1 MKLKN
6 LTTKQKLAIFTTIA
20 ITIFAMPQLLRTL
33 FHHDSML
40 GTTTYYHSRMTDLVA
55 SGAEHDPLSFGGRP
69 MTYPYGFSLMIL
81 ATPAAKYLLAPLI
94 GGLGIIIGYHFTREL
109 GLTKKQSLYSAM
121 FLFFNPA
128 YAYFASHLN
137 PRLPAMVLMVLA
149 HLMIQKNDRK
159 INYLAAAPIL
169 LALITSPL
177 IGASML
183 VIGIIIF
190 RKKIKRTVTPF
201 TIGFIGFLAYFLP
214 IITENGLFHRYE
226 AYNIFVEMNRGI
238 QYFVFESG
246 LTAVSFTF
254 AMIIMAIYGFF
265 KLNTENLKPMRE
277 WLFIGVLA
285 SLAIFNR
292 MNDLLIYPVS
302 IIAGTVFA
310 THFHRFKKAIK
321 IDRIPTKHLKTA
333 VWTYLVI
340 LVIVPGIGMI
350 MIDPEPEQH
359 EVMTWIKNNTSENA
373 TITAH
378 WNEGHYITGIAQ
390 RKNVMD
396 PYLEFAPE
404 VDERYRDI
412 RRVLSSSQPEETIN
426 IMEKYNSNYMLY
438 RVSPM
443 ETCSGFPY
451 VSKHGRFK
459 EIYSNQEYRVYQ
471 LMDEP
476 VSPESDL
483 CEESIRRAK
492 EMRNET

>member
-20 ITIFAMPQLLRTL
+20 IIIFAMPQALRTL

-40 GTTTYYHSRMTDLVA
+40 GSTTYYHTRMADLVA

-81 ATPAAKYLLAPLI
+81 ATPAAKYLLAPII
-94 GGLGIIIGYHFTREL
+94 GGLGIIITYYFTKQL
-109 GLTKKQSLYSAM
+109 GLTKKQSLYSSM

-137 PRLPAMVLMVLA
+137 PRLPALVLMVLA
-149 HLMIQKNDRK
+149 YLMINKENKK

-177 IGASML
+177 IGMSML
-183 VIGIIIF
+183 VIGTIIF
-190 RKKIKRTVTPF
+190 RKQIKKTAPAF
-201 TIGFIGFLAYFLP
+201 TIAFIGFLAYFLP
-214 IITENGLFHRYE
+214 IITKHGLFQNHE

-238 QYFVFESG
+238 QYFILESG

-254 AMIIMAIYGFF
+254 VMILMAIYGFF
-265 KLNTENLKPMRE
+265 KLNTKNLKPMRE
-277 WLFIGVLA
+277 WLLIGVVA

-292 MNDLLIYPVS
+292 MNDLLIFPVS
-302 IIAGTVFA
+302 IIAATVFT
-310 THFHRFKKAIK
+310 THLKQLRNTLKLEW
-321 IDRIPTKHLKTA
+321 IPLKHLKA
-333 VWTYLVI
+333 MIWIYLII

-476 VSPESDL
+476 VDPGSDL
-483 CEESIRRAK
+483 CQELLE
-492 EMRNET
+492 RN